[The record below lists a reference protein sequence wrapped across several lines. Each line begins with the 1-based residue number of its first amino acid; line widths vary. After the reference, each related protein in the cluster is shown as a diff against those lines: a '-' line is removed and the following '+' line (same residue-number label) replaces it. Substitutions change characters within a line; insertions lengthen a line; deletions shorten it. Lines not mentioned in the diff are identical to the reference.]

1 MSNENKIV
9 RLFTSSLSLRIV
21 LWVFFSVIVIEAI
34 ILIPSLKNQENM
46 LLSQMEE
53 ITAVEL
59 SLIFQLADSSKTDEE
74 LVEKIKLLQS
84 YHKIH
89 GGALYEYNGNM
100 IGAFGEKPE
109 LTIAEIKKDNDAYR
123 LQRQKSRY
131 DFAVMAERQQTKYIF
146 IARMDSTDV
155 KQELYAFVWR
165 IAGLVFIISIF
176 VTAGAWLAMKP
187 IVVTPILR
195 LRNDLIKAGDA
206 ISDDQKPPPFYSTT
220 VKRRDELG
228 DVITAFNHMFG
239 QITDAIQQRK
249 EAEIELQLS
258 YQQLEDFSAFL
269 NKELEK
275 GRQIQKNFFPNQSP
289 LVQGWEISTYF
300 KEAHQLSG
308 DFYDVFELPS
318 GRLGFVVADVC
329 DKGVG
334 AALFMALFRS
344 LIRVFSDYADSEG
357 STDKATPETGGR
369 IYSNSNDSSSNSIPP
384 GALKAV
390 ELTNDYVA
398 LNHGELV
405 MFATLF
411 FGYLDPATGT
421 LSYIN
426 AGHEPLVVVNCSGGI
441 KTLLK
446 PTAPAI
452 GFDTAA
458 RFGFEHIQV
467 EPGSLLLGYT
477 DGVPDAINSEGD
489 FYTAEKLFSLLE
501 QPVTSATSLMN
512 RVVTAVESH
521 IGEAE
526 QHDDITLMVIC
537 RKSAEE

>member
-1 MSNENKIV
+1 MRNDNKIG

-34 ILIPSLKNQENM
+34 ILIPSLMKRENE
-46 LLSQMEE
+46 LLSQLEE

-59 SLIFQLADSSKTDEE
+59 SLIFQLADSSTTDEE
-74 LVEKIKLLQS
+74 LFEKIKLLQS
-84 YHKIH
+84 YHKIK
-89 GGALYEYNGNM
+89 GGALYQYDGNI

-109 LTIAEIKKDNDAYR
+109 LTIAEIRKDNDAYR
-123 LQRQKSRY
+123 LQRQISRY
-131 DFAVMAERQQTKYIF
+131 DVGAMVERQQTKYVF
-146 IARMDSTDV
+146 IVRIDSSEV

-176 VTAGAWLAMKP
+176 VTAGAWLALKP
-187 IVVTPILR
+187 IVVSPILR

-206 ISDDQKPPPFYSTT
+206 ISKDQKPPPFYSTT
-220 VKRRDELG
+220 VIRRDELG

-239 QITDAIQQRK
+239 QISDAIRQRK
-249 EAEIELQLS
+249 EVERELRIS
-258 YQQLEDFSAFL
+258 YQQLEAFSAFL
-269 NKELEK
+269 NTELEK
-275 GRQIQKNFFPNQSP
+275 GRQIQKNFFPNRSP

-300 KEAHQLSG
+300 KEARQLSG

-344 LIRVFSDYADSEG
+344 LIRVFSNYADAENNIE
-357 STDKATPETGGR
+357 KAAPETGGR
-369 IYSNSNDSSSNSIPP
+369 IFSNSNDSSLNSIPP

-398 LNHGELV
+398 MNHGELV

-411 FGYLDPATGT
+411 FGFLDPATGS
-421 LSYIN
+421 LHYIN
-426 AGHEPLVVVNCSGGI
+426 AGHEPLVMVNSYGGI
-441 KTLLK
+441 KALLE
-446 PTAPAI
+446 PTAPAV

-458 RFGFEHIQV
+458 RFGYEHIQM
-467 EPGSLLLGYT
+467 EPGSILLGYT
-477 DGVPDAINSEGD
+477 DGVPDAINEAGE
-489 FYTAEKLFSLLE
+489 FYTVEKLFSLLE
-501 QPVTSATSLMN
+501 QPVATAPSLMN
-512 RVVTAVESH
+512 RIVTAVESH

-526 QHDDITLMVIC
+526 QHDDITLMVIS
-537 RKSAEE
+537 RKSS

>member
-1 MSNENKIV
+1 MHNENKIV
-9 RLFTSSLSLRIV
+9 GLFTSSLSLRIV

-34 ILIPSLKNQENM
+34 ILIPSLKNQEDM

-59 SLIFQLADSSKTDEE
+59 SLIFQLADSSTTDEE
-74 LVEKIKLLQS
+74 LIENIKLLQS

-89 GGALYEYNGNM
+89 GGALYEYDGEM
-100 IGAFGEKPE
+100 IGAFGEEPE
-109 LTIAEIKKDNDAYR
+109 LTIAEIRRDNDANR
-123 LQRQKSRY
+123 LQRQISRY
-131 DFAVMAERQQTKYIF
+131 DFGVMAERQQTKYIF
-146 IARMDSTDV
+146 IARMDSSDV
-155 KQELYAFVWR
+155 KKELYAFVWR
-165 IAGLVFIISIF
+165 ITGLVVIISIF
-176 VTAGAWLAMKP
+176 VTAGAWLALKP
-187 IVVTPILR
+187 IVVSPILR

-206 ISDDQKPPPFYSTT
+206 VSEDQKPPPFYSTT

-228 DVITAFNHMFG
+228 DVITAFNQMFG
-239 QITDAIQQRK
+239 QITDAIRQRK
-249 EAEIELQLS
+249 EAERELQIS
-258 YQQLEDFSAFL
+258 YEQLEDFSAFL
-269 NKELEK
+269 NTELEK
-275 GRQIQKNFFPNQSP
+275 GRQIQKNFFPNRSP

-300 KEAHQLSG
+300 KEARQLSG

-318 GRLGFVVADVC
+318 GRIGFVVADVC

-344 LIRVFSDYADSEG
+344 LIRVFSDYTDSEEN
-357 STDKATPETGGR
+357 SDKTALETGGR
-369 IYSNSNDSSSNSIPP
+369 IYSNSNDSSSNPIPP

-398 LNHGELV
+398 MNHGELI

-411 FGYLDPATGT
+411 FGYLDPKTGS
-421 LSYIN
+421 LHYIN
-426 AGHEPLVVVNCSGGI
+426 AGHEPLVIVNCSGGT
-441 KTLLK
+441 KALLE

-458 RFGFEHIQV
+458 RFGFEHIQI
-467 EPGSLLLGYT
+467 EPGSILLGYT

-501 QPVTSATSLMN
+501 QPVDSANSLLN
-512 RVVTAVESH
+512 RIVSAVENH
-521 IGEAE
+521 IGDAE

-537 RKSAEE
+537 RKSSDE

>member
-1 MSNENKIV
+1 
-9 RLFTSSLSLRIV
+9 V

-34 ILIPSLKNQENM
+34 ILIPSLKNRENV
-46 LLSQMEE
+46 LLSQMRE

-59 SLIFQLADSSKTDEE
+59 SLIFGLADSSTTDQE
-74 LVEKIKLLQS
+74 LIEKIKLLQS

-89 GGALYEYNGNM
+89 GGALYQYDGEI
-100 IGAFGEKPE
+100 IGAFGENPG
-109 LTIAEIKKDNDAYR
+109 LTIAEIRRDKDASR
-123 LQRQKSRY
+123 LQRQISRY
-131 DFAVMAERQQTKYIF
+131 DFAVTAERQQTKYIF
-146 IARMDSTDV
+146 IARMDSSDV

-165 IAGLVFIISIF
+165 IAWLVFIISVF
-176 VTAGAWLAMKP
+176 VTAGAWLALKP
-187 IVVTPILR
+187 IVVSPILR

-206 ISDDQKPPPFYSTT
+206 ISKDQKPPPFYSTT
-220 VKRRDELG
+220 VNRRDELG
-228 DVITAFNHMFG
+228 DVITAFNHMFQ
-239 QITDAIQQRK
+239 QITDAIRQRQ
-249 EAEIELQLS
+249 EAEIERQIS
-258 YQQLEDFSAFL
+258 YQQLEAFSAVL
-269 NKELEK
+269 NAELEK
-275 GRQIQKNFFPNQSP
+275 GRQIQKNFFPNRSP

-300 KEAHQLSG
+300 KEARQLSG

-344 LIRVFSDYADSEG
+344 LIRVFSDYADSKG
-357 STDKATPETGGR
+357 TTDKATPETEGR
-369 IYSNSNDSSSNSIPP
+369 IFSNLDDSSSNLIPP

-398 LNHGELV
+398 VNHGELV

-411 FGYLDPATGT
+411 FGVLDPATGS
-421 LSYIN
+421 LHYIN
-426 AGHEPLVVVNCSGGI
+426 AGHEPLVVVNSSGGV
-441 KTLLK
+441 KALLK

-452 GFDTAA
+452 GFDTDL
-458 RFGFEHIQV
+458 RFGFEQIQMA
-467 EPGSLLLGYT
+467 PGSMLLGYT
-477 DGVPDAINSEGD
+477 DGVSDAINSEGE

-512 RVVTAVESH
+512 RIVTAVESH

-537 RKSAEE
+537 RKSSEE

>member
-1 MSNENKIV
+1 MGNENKIV
-9 RLFTSSLSLRIV
+9 GLFTSSLSLRIV

-34 ILIPSLKNQENM
+34 ILIPSLKNQEDM

-59 SLIFQLADSSKTDEE
+59 SLIFQLADSSTTDEE
-74 LVEKIKLLQS
+74 LIEKIKLLQS

-89 GGALYEYNGNM
+89 GAALYEYDGGL
-100 IGAFGEKPE
+100 IGAFGEEPA
-109 LTIAEIKKDNDAYR
+109 LTIAEIRRDNDANR
-123 LQRQKSRY
+123 LQRQISRY
-131 DFAVMAERQQTKYIF
+131 DFGVMAERQQAKYIL
-146 IARMDSTDV
+146 ITRMDSADV
-155 KQELYAFVWR
+155 KKELYAFVWR
-165 IAGLVFIISIF
+165 ITGLVVIISIF
-176 VTAGAWLAMKP
+176 VTAGAWLALKP
-187 IVVTPILR
+187 IVVSPILR

-206 ISDDQKPPPFYSTT
+206 VSEDQKPPPFYSTT
-220 VKRRDELG
+220 VKRSDELG
-228 DVITAFNHMFG
+228 DVITAFNRMFG
-239 QITDAIQQRK
+239 QITEAIRQRK
-249 EAEIELQLS
+249 EAESELQLS
-258 YQQLEDFSAFL
+258 YEQLEDFSAFL
-269 NKELEK
+269 NTELEK
-275 GRQIQKNFFPNQSP
+275 GRQIQKNFFPNRSP
-289 LVQGWEISTYF
+289 LVKGWEISTYF
-300 KEAHQLSG
+300 KEARQLSG

-318 GRLGFVVADVC
+318 GRIGFVVADVC

-344 LIRVFSDYADSEG
+344 LIRVFSDYTDSEENNLQG
-357 STDKATPETGGR
+357 SPATAGR
-369 IYSNSNDSSSNSIPP
+369 IYSNSNDSSAHSIPP

-398 LNHGELV
+398 VNHGELI

-411 FGYLDPATGT
+411 FGYLDPETGS
-421 LSYIN
+421 LHYIN

-441 KTLLK
+441 EALLE

-458 RFGFEHIQV
+458 RFGFEHIQIK
-467 EPGSLLLGYT
+467 PGSILLGYT
-477 DGVPDAINSEGD
+477 DGVPDAINAAGD

-501 QPVTSATSLMN
+501 QPVDSANSLLN
-512 RVVTAVESH
+512 RIVTAVENH

-537 RKSAEE
+537 RKDSDE

>member
-1 MSNENKIV
+1 MPNENKI
-9 RLFTSSLSLRIV
+9 LKIFTSSLSLRIV
-21 LWVFFSVIVIEAI
+21 LWVFFSVIVIETI
-34 ILIPSLKNQENM
+34 LLIPSLKKRENE
-46 LLSQMEE
+46 LFSQMEQ
-53 ITAVEL
+53 ITAIEL
-59 SLIFQLADSSKTDEE
+59 SLILRLADSSTTGGE

-89 GGALYEYNGNM
+89 GGVLYQNDGEI
-100 IGAFGEKPE
+100 IGAFGEEPG
-109 LTIAEIKKDNDAYR
+109 LTIADLRKDKEAYQLHR
-123 LQRQKSRY
+123 DIARY
-131 DFAVMAERQQTKYIF
+131 DFGVMPEGEQTTYIF
-146 IARMDSTDV
+146 IARMDSSEV
-155 KQELYAFVWR
+155 KQEVYAYFWR

-176 VTAGAWLAMKP
+176 VTAGAWIALRP

-206 ISDDQKPPPFYSTT
+206 ISKDQQPPPFYSTT

-228 DVITAFNHMFG
+228 DVITAFNQMFE
-239 QITDAIQQRK
+239 QITEAIRHRQ
-249 EAEIELQLS
+249 EAEKERQIS
-258 YQQLEDFSAFL
+258 YQKIEAFSAVL
-269 NKELEK
+269 NAELEK
-275 GRQIQKNFFPNQSP
+275 GRQIQKNFFPNRSP
-289 LVQGWEISTYF
+289 LLQGWEISTYF
-300 KEAHQLSG
+300 KEARQLSG

-344 LIRVFSDYADSEG
+344 LIRVFSDYADSEDQTEGTAPDPNDRITLVSEG
-357 STDKATPETGGR
+357 SPATL
-369 IYSNSNDSSSNSIPP
+369 IPP
-384 GALKAV
+384 NALRAV

-398 LNHGELV
+398 VNHGELI

-411 FGYLDPATGT
+411 FGFLDPETGS

-426 AGHEPLVVVNCSGGI
+426 AGHEPLVVLNSSGGV
-441 KTLLK
+441 KALLK

-452 GFDTAA
+452 GFDTEV
-458 RFGFEHIQV
+458 RFGFGHVQM
-467 EPGSLLLGYT
+467 EPGNILLGYT
-477 DGVPDAINSEGD
+477 DGVPDAVNSEGE
-489 FYTAEKLFSLLE
+489 FYTAERLFSLLE
-501 QPVTSATSLMN
+501 QPVASATSLLN

-537 RKSAEE
+537 RKSPEE

>member
-1 MSNENKIV
+1 MSNDNRIT

-34 ILIPSLKNQENM
+34 ILIPSLKNQEDM

-59 SLIFQLADSSKTDEE
+59 SLIFQLADSSTTDAE
-74 LVEKIKLLQS
+74 LIEKIKLLQS

-89 GGALYEYNGNM
+89 GGALYEYDGDM
-100 IGAFGEKPE
+100 IGAFGEKPD
-109 LTIAEIKKDNDAYR
+109 LTIAEIRKDNDSSR
-123 LQRQKSRY
+123 LQRQISRY
-131 DFAVMAERQQTKYIF
+131 DFAVMAEREQIKYIF
-146 IARMDSTDV
+146 LARMDSSDV
-155 KQELYAFVWR
+155 KNELYAFVWR
-165 IAGLVFIISIF
+165 ITGLVIIISIF
-176 VTAGAWLAMKP
+176 VTAGAWLALKP
-187 IVVTPILR
+187 IVVSPILR

-206 ISDDQKPPPFYSTT
+206 ISEDQKPPPFYSTS

-239 QITDAIQQRK
+239 QITEAIRHRK
-249 EAEIELQLS
+249 EAEQELQLS
-258 YQQLEDFSAFL
+258 YEQLEDFSAFL
-269 NKELEK
+269 NTELEK
-275 GRQIQKNFFPNQSP
+275 GRQIQKNFFPNRSP

-300 KEAHQLSG
+300 KEARQLSG

-344 LIRVFSDYADSEG
+344 LIRVFSDYADSENN
-357 STDKATPETGGR
+357 TERATPDTEGR
-369 IYSNSNDSSSNSIPP
+369 IYSYAQDSSSNPVPP

-398 LNHGELV
+398 MNHGELV

-411 FGYLDPATGT
+411 FGFLDPETGV
-421 LSYIN
+421 LHYIN
-426 AGHEPLVVVNCSGGI
+426 AGHEPLVVVNSSGGV
-441 KTLLK
+441 KALLK

-452 GFDTAA
+452 GFDTNA
-458 RFGFEHIQV
+458 RFGFEQIQMD
-467 EPGSLLLGYT
+467 PGSTLLGYT
-477 DGVPDAINSEGD
+477 DGVPDAINAAGE

-501 QPVTSATSLMN
+501 QPVTSATSLLN
-512 RVVTAVESH
+512 RIVTAVESH

-526 QHDDITLMVIC
+526 QHDDITLMVIS
-537 RKSAEE
+537 RKSTDE